1 VGISQAV
8 FPDNALSRFRDDG
21 CFLVLSFRGSH
32 RENPE
37 FEPGLSIYLGMS
49 KTGYVYI
56 VANMK
61 HGIMYTGVTSDL
73 VKRTWQ
79 HRNGAFDGF
88 SKKYGTKRLVYYQIF
103 GDIPDAIA
111 REKQLKKWRRQW
123 KIELIETDNPCWD
136 DLYFRITGF

>member
-1 VGISQAV
+1 MTK
-8 FPDNALSRFRDDG
+8 R
-21 CFLVLSFRGSH
+21 
-32 RENPE
+32 
-37 FEPGLSIYLGMS
+37 
-49 KTGYVYI
+49 GYVYI

-61 HGIMYTGVTSDL
+61 RGIMYTGVTSDM

-88 SKKYGTKRLVYYQIF
+88 SKKYGIKRLVYYHIF
-103 GDIPDAIA
+103 DDISDAIA

-123 KIELIETDNPCWD
+123 KIELIETDNPGWD